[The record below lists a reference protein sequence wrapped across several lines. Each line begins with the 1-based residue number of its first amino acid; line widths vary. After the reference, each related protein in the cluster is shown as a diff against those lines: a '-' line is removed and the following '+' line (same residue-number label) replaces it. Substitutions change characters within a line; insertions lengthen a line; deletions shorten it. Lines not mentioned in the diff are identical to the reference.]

1 MQHPGPASNA
11 WSLACSKNQQGCGH
25 VKSILG
31 DCVCTANMTAHKGF
45 DQRQY
50 TQCLGGWPELEVPP
64 GLKKKK
70 GRSGGGLL
78 FPNVFLQKASSLG
91 YSSELGM
98 EMLRSD
104 NI

>member
-1 MQHPGPASNA
+1 M
-11 WSLACSKNQQGCGH
+11 
-25 VKSILG
+25 
-31 DCVCTANMTAHKGF
+31 CTANMTAHKGL
-45 DQRQY
+45 DQGS
-50 TQCLGGWPELEVPP
+50 THNVWVGGQNSKCPLVFKK
-64 GLKKKK
+64 KKKK